1 MLFCIEYIE
10 TQTSPKYA
18 LLRARICCSYICLVS
33 DSSSAKIDKKK
44 IISVLSKLFEL
55 VSVSLVYRY

>member
-33 DSSSAKIDKKK
+33 DSSSAKIDKKNNFRFVE
-44 IISVLSKLFEL
+44 II
-55 VSVSLVYRY
+55 